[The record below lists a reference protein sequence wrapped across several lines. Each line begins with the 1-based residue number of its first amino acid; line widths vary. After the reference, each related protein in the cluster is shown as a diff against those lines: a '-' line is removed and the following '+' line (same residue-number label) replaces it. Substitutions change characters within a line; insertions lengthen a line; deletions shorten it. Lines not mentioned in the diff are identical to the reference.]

1 MLGALFAVRILVAQ
15 HSVGTAL
22 CTTGSSVHAFNLAQT
37 RKFFEVA
44 ANRHV
49 RNAQCIRN
57 LLDRDRALLFEQLTN
72 LILSLCLNHDESSPF
87 FARISFKQ

>member
-1 MLGALFAVRILVAQ
+1 MRILMAQ
-15 HSVGTAL
+15 HGVGTTLRTA
-22 CTTGSSVHAFNLAQT
+22 GAAVHAFDLAQT

-57 LLDRDRALLFEQLTN
+57 LLDRDRALLLEQLTN
-72 LILSLCLNHDESSPF
+72 FILSLCLNHDESSPF

>member
-1 MLGALFAVRILVAQ
+1 MLSALFAVRILMAQ

-22 CTTGSSVHAFNLAQT
+22 CTAGSAVHALDLAQA

-49 RNAQCIRN
+49 RNAQRIRN
-57 LLDRDRALLFEQLTN
+57 LLDRDRALLLEQLTN
-72 LILSLCLNHDESSPF
+72 LILTLRLNHDESSLFYACIP
-87 FARISFKQ
+87 IKQ